1 MIKLIIEKL
10 LRVTKNRKKLEK
22 DLEVKI
28 TNRGKEVYITG
39 EPENEY
45 FAEKV
50 IQALELGFP
59 YATAISIKKQD
70 LVFEILSL
78 KNYTRSKNLARVR
91 ARIIGTKGKT
101 LQTLTELTDCAFELK
116 ENQIG
121 IIGEPENIKQAEEA
135 IISLVRGAKQG
146 NVYAGA
152 MKLKAK
158 LKIQEFEDLGL
169 KKKDNL

>member
-101 LQTLTELTDCAFELK
+101 LQTLTELTDCALL
-116 ENQIG
+116 NL
-121 IIGEPENIKQAEEA
+121 GEK
-135 IISLVRGAKQG
+135 
-146 NVYAGA
+146 
-152 MKLKAK
+152 
-158 LKIQEFEDLGL
+158 
-169 KKKDNL
+169 